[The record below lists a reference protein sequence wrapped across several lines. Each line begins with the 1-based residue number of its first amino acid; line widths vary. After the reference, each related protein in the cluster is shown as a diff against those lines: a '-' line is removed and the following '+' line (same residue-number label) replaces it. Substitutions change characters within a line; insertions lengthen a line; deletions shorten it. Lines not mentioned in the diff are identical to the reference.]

1 MPIVSL
7 NLSEMAYTV
16 YRSLPKRQKSR
27 ILSRWIVAS
36 AEKSNQLID
45 LEQELLEAKNAIH
58 LQKQMIE
65 RYRSMLKA
73 IDAEKLTGPK

>member
-27 ILSRWIVAS
+27 ILSRWIVAAS
-36 AEKSNQLID
+36 EKSKQV
-45 LEQELLEAKNAIH
+45 EELQHNLQEAKNAIY
-58 LQKQMIE
+58 LQKQIIE
-65 RYRSMLKA
+65 RYRSIVKKDLQ
-73 IDAEKLTGPK
+73 

>member
-27 ILSRWIVAS
+27 ILSKWIVAS
-36 AEKSNQLID
+36 AEKSQQVEELTRELHEANNTVFLQRDVILKLRHR
-45 LEQELLEAKNAIH
+45 LEIAQGS
-58 LQKQMIE
+58 Q
-65 RYRSMLKA
+65 S
-73 IDAEKLTGPK
+73 

>member
-7 NLSEMAYTV
+7 NLSELAYTV

-27 ILSRWIVAS
+27 VLSKWIVAS
-36 AEKSNQLID
+36 AEKSKQV
-45 LEQELLEAKNAIH
+45 EELQSKLHEAETTIY

-65 RYRSMLKA
+65 RYRSLVPT
-73 IDAEKLTGPK
+73 ELQ

>member
-7 NLSEMAYTV
+7 NLSELAYTV

-36 AEKSNQLID
+36 AEKSKQVEEL
-45 LEQELLEAKNAIH
+45 QQRLLEFENTVY
-58 LQKQMIE
+58 LQKQIIE
-65 RYRSMLKA
+65 RYRGLV
-73 IDAEKLTGPK
+73 PKELQ

>member
-27 ILSRWIVAS
+27 ILSRWIVAAS
-36 AEKSNQLID
+36 EKSQQVEELT
-45 LEQELLEAKNAIH
+45 QELHEAKNAIYI
-58 LQKQMIE
+58 QKQMIE
-65 RYRSMLKA
+65 RYRGLV
-73 IDAEKLTGPK
+73 PKELQ

>member
-27 ILSRWIVAS
+27 ILSRWIVAAS
-36 AEKSNQLID
+36 EKSQQVEQLT
-45 LEQELLEAKNAIH
+45 QELHEAKNAIY

-65 RYRSMLKA
+65 RYRGLV
-73 IDAEKLTGPK
+73 PKELQ